1 MSHRSRFWALA
12 ALASVFVAGAACGVL
27 ADRLLL
33 GREPE
38 RAAHALPDPLA
49 RLGVSADQR
58 RAIDAVFERHRAE
71 FDLITRDIEPR
82 LRAVGDA
89 IDRDIAVLLTPEQ
102 RQRLEALRAETQRP
116 ELPADGAG
124 AWSIPL
130 HDPVHGSGAGP

>member
-1 MSHRSRFWALA
+1 MSRHPRSWAMA

-33 GREPE
+33 AREPE
-38 RAAHALPDPLA
+38 QTPAALPDPLA
-49 RLGVSADQR
+49 RLGVSAEQR
-58 RAIDAVFERHRAE
+58 RAIDAVFERHRPE
-71 FDLITRDIEPR
+71 FDVITRDIEPR

-89 IDRDIAVLLTPEQ
+89 IDRDIAELLTPEQ
-102 RQRLEALRAETQRP
+102 RKRLDALRAEAQRP
-116 ELPADGAG
+116 ALPASGAG